1 MKRPK
6 IRDMSPIERARF
18 RLLQAR
24 RGAQSA
30 LKSLAAIQ
38 EPEKL
43 TPEEHQ
49 NVAAKAKIFQSII
62 AVTKP
67 SHVRAATVAQARSII
82 EYLMALTGGDTRRD
96 LN

>member
-24 RGAQSA
+24 RGAQRA

-49 NVAAKAKIFQSII
+49 NVAAKKGPAD
-62 AVTKP
+62 
-67 SHVRAATVAQARSII
+67 
-82 EYLMALTGGDTRRD
+82 G
-96 LN
+96 